1 MQHTIEEQ
9 RLLTRI
15 VRQAAPDKLDQFG
28 LDSLL
33 NGLTERG
40 KRQLYATPVSRVPL
54 VRNEPRVAQPGE
66 LCSDQAAANLEEF
79 GQIERKGNLADR
91 YQMDDPG
98 SPRSQ

>member
-15 VRQAAPDKLDQFG
+15 VRQAAPDELDQFR
-28 LDSLL
+28 LDPLL

-40 KRQLYATPVSRVPL
+40 KHQLHATPVGRVLL

-66 LCSDQAAANLEEF
+66 LRSDQAAANLEEF
-79 GQIERKGNLADR
+79 GQIERKSDLADR
-91 YQMDDPG
+91 YQMDYPG
-98 SPRSQ
+98 SARSQ